1 MSEPIFNSDLTMEQ
15 IEKNFEGM
23 DFFAGL
29 MEGLQEAPGTISH
42 KRSLPNVDVAAVR
55 AALHMTQKVF
65 AEMLGVSS
73 RTVEAWECG
82 RSNPTPTA
90 KKLIYLIQE
99 DNSLAQKLQLQA

>member
-29 MEGLQEAPGTISH
+29 MEGLQEAYACEKGNAAPGTISH

-65 AEMLGVSS
+65 AEMLGALLKRGSAA
-73 RTVEAWECG
+73 EAIL
-82 RSNPTPTA
+82 RRRLKS
-90 KKLIYLIQE
+90 
-99 DNSLAQKLQLQA
+99 

>member
-29 MEGLQEAPGTISH
+29 MEGLQEAYACEKGNAAPGTISH

-55 AALHMTQKVF
+55 AALHMNAK
-65 AEMLGVSS
+65 GV
-73 RTVEAWECG
+73 R
-82 RSNPTPTA
+82 
-90 KKLIYLIQE
+90 
-99 DNSLAQKLQLQA
+99 

>member
-29 MEGLQEAPGTISH
+29 MEGLQEAYACEKGNAAPGTISH

-55 AALHMTQKVF
+55 AALH
-65 AEMLGVSS
+65 LS
-73 RTVEAWECG
+73 
-82 RSNPTPTA
+82 
-90 KKLIYLIQE
+90 LIHI
-99 DNSLAQKLQLQA
+99 